1 MTHPP
6 FCPNK
11 ECGLHLP
18 ENAEDSPER
27 WFYVAGYYHTKAFGS
42 VRRFRCRSCGRGFS
56 EQTFRLDY
64 YIKHP
69 IDYRQVFERIISGA
83 GLRSI
88 ARNFAVSHQLIAN
101 RLSRM
106 ARQGLGLQAETL
118 AGLKLCENLAADGFE
133 SFV

>member
-88 ARNFAVSHQLIAN
+88 ARNFAVSHQLITN

-118 AGLKLCENLAADGFE
+118 
-133 SFV
+133 